1 MMTSFSN
8 VHSLYVPEFSYVYES
23 NFDTDEYMKMTV
35 EHKKIKLNKKE
46 LKLLKDFSVPGI
58 IDIGLLS
65 FDSSN
70 FHIYLS
76 ECLEY
81 ATESKLDKV
90 LYLSGADVLGEY
102 FSLNSFENKK
112 EFFMKNRRKIINSF
126 LHYDNMF
133 NVIENDF
140 EYAAERM
147 TGILVLVSL
156 DVWYNIES
164 YPAYGKKYIIEEI
177 IRNFAISTGISRDS
191 LFIVLGGE
199 NYHHMI
205 RPITRLCYVD
215 TNGLIVPSNNFTI
228 EECEKFLRYFKKT
241 AVFIILSDNDIKYNN
256 ITFQRFS
263 DNIRSIYNYLCTN
276 VNFVKFYCLPDMQ
289 HKNLEGEYFYNPLSG
304 KLQNLPV
311 NSSKSIQIFF
321 S

>member
-126 LHYDNMF
+126 LYYYNMLQTY
-133 NVIENDF
+133 IC
-140 EYAAERM
+140 
-147 TGILVLVSL
+147 
-156 DVWYNIES
+156 YN
-164 YPAYGKKYIIEEI
+164 
-177 IRNFAISTGISRDS
+177 
-191 LFIVLGGE
+191 
-199 NYHHMI
+199 
-205 RPITRLCYVD
+205 
-215 TNGLIVPSNNFTI
+215 
-228 EECEKFLRYFKKT
+228 LR
-241 AVFIILSDNDIKYNN
+241 
-256 ITFQRFS
+256 
-263 DNIRSIYNYLCTN
+263 
-276 VNFVKFYCLPDMQ
+276 
-289 HKNLEGEYFYNPLSG
+289 
-304 KLQNLPV
+304 
-311 NSSKSIQIFF
+311 
-321 S
+321 